1 MRLIQT
7 VRFLLT
13 KVKIDFGKVKFVYND
28 YGSVQDAYIPAYT
41 PKKEAVVAALVDW
54 GLTKDQW
61 GTLHTIGGFLFV
73 IFAIWHIVLNI
84 KPLLA
89 YLAAKAQSALK
100 NRAELASAA
109 AVIEGDN

>member
-1 MRLIQT
+1 MKNFN
-7 VRFLLT
+7 VRSFVSLSLLFWT
-13 KVKIDFGKVKFVYND
+13 
-28 YGSVQDAYIPAYT
+28 
-41 PKKEAVVAALVDW
+41 AALLIYGIVLYIAPPGRDAHWVNWTFW